1 MNLLRRTFVKAAA
14 LAPAAMLALGA
25 GGATAQDLPVFKVG
39 VLSFGTVNWEMDT
52 ILREGFDT
60 ANGIQLEVVG
70 FGGNEA
76 TAIALLGGEVN
87 AIVTDAFWVSQRRTD
102 GQDFAWVPH
111 SLTVGG
117 VIVRADSGIDAVE
130 DLRGKRIAVAG
141 GPADKS
147 WLLLQAWT
155 LDQLGEN
162 IRDAMGAVEFASPLL
177 SNQMLEN
184 GDVDAV
190 MNFWHWNSRLLA
202 QDEYK
207 QLIGTDEI
215 LDVLGVE
222 GAVPLLG
229 WAFRESW
236 ADENPAVIEGF
247 LRASLAAKAMLRTSD
262 GAWELLRERMR
273 ATDNDA
279 LFLTLRENYRRGI
292 VSSYGEA
299 DRAVA
304 QQAFRILADL
314 GGEALMGESTEIDPG
329 TFWTKFTF

>member
-1 MNLLRRTFVKAAA
+1 MTLLRRTFVKAAA
-14 LAPAAMLALGA
+14 LAPAAMLAVGA
-25 GGATAQDLPVFKVG
+25 GVAGAQDLPTVKVG

-52 ILREGFDT
+52 IMREGFDT

-76 TAIALLGGEVN
+76 TAIALLGGEVDT
-87 AIVTDAFWVSQRRTD
+87 IVTDAFWVSQRRAA
-102 GQDFAWVPH
+102 GLDFAWVPH

-117 VIVRADSGIDAVE
+117 VIVRADSGIDDVE

-162 IRDAMGAVEFASPLL
+162 IRDAVGAVEFASPLL
-177 SNQMLEN
+177 CNQMLEN

-202 QDEYK
+202 QEDYV

-229 WAFRESW
+229 WAFSEGW
-236 ADENPAVIEGF
+236 AAENPALIEGF
-247 LRASLAAKAMLRTSD
+247 LKSSLAAKAMLRASD
-262 GAWELLRERMR
+262 QAWELLRERMR
-273 ATDNDA
+273 ATDNEA

-299 DRAVA
+299 DREVA
-304 QQAFRILADL
+304 RYAFGILAKL
-314 GGEALMGESTEIDPG
+314 GGEALMGESTELQPG
-329 TFWTKFTF
+329 TFWTQFAF